1 MSRRHSVHN
10 EIDDFEDAGLSKT
23 EQKKAMERL
32 QALGERLAELRT
44 VRLKKMPISETLFV
58 ALEELKHL
66 KAHEAVRRHKQ
77 YIGKLMR
84 HENEEAIL
92 NVLNP
97 LANPM
102 LNRQMEMLVER
113 LLTQGDPAI
122 NDAVRRSPAA
132 ERHTLRQHVRAA
144 LKEQQAL
151 SEAAELPQKKT
162 DVVEETDAEPDHPPA
177 RKKLLTYLR
186 EIAALAD

>member
-1 MSRRHSVHN
+1 MSRHSVHDDL
-10 EIDDFEDAGLSKT
+10 DDFDDYGPSKT

-32 QALGERLAELRT
+32 QALGERLGELRT
-44 VRLKKMPISETLFV
+44 ERLKKMPISERLFV
-58 ALEELKHL
+58 ALEELKRL
-66 KAHEAVRRHKQ
+66 KSHEAVRRHKQ

-84 HENEEAIL
+84 DENEDAIL

-97 LANPM
+97 LANPT
-102 LNRQMEMLVER
+102 LNRQMEVLLER

-122 NDAVRRSPAA
+122 NEAVRRYPAA

-144 LKEQQAL
+144 LKEQQTQ
-151 SEAAELPQKKT
+151 AELPPEQQ
-162 DVVEETDAEPDHPPA
+162 AEAEQPA

-186 EIAALAD
+186 EIAALVD

>member
-1 MSRRHSVHN
+1 MYKR
-10 EIDDFEDAGLSKT
+10 
-23 EQKKAMERL
+23 Q
-32 QALGERLAELRT
+32 ELK
-44 VRLKKMPISETLFV
+44 RLKS
-58 ALEELKHL
+58 
-66 KAHEAVRRHKQ
+66 HEAVRRHKQ

-84 HENEEAIL
+84 DENEEAIL

-97 LANPM
+97 LANPT
-102 LNRQMEMLVER
+102 LNRQMEVLMER

-122 NDAVRRSPAA
+122 NDAVRRYPAA

-144 LKEQQAL
+144 LKEQQVQ
-151 SEAAELPQKKT
+151 AELPPEQQ
-162 DVVEETDAEPDHPPA
+162 AEAEHPA